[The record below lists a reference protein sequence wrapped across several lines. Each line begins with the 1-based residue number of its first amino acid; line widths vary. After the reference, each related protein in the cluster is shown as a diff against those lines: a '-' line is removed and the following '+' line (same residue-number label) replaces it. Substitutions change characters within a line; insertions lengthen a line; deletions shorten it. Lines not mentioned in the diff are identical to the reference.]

1 VAAGSPFLQLANTIL
16 KLAELDDRSR
26 GAVML
31 SRTMQQNESERAG
44 IPVKGVP
51 AQTGELLR
59 EVNPLCV

>member
-31 SRTMQQNESERAG
+31 SRTMQQIESERAG
-44 IPVKGVP
+44 IPVKRR
-51 AQTGELLR
+51 TELR
-59 EVNPLCV
+59 EANCSER